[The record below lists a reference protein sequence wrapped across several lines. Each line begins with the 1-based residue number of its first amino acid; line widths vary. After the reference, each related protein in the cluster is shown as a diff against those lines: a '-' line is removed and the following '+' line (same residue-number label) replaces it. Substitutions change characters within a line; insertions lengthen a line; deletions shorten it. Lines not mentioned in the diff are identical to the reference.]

1 MNSLLQSKIRPK
13 NIQVLLYYLF
23 LKKISLFFSK
33 RKMSLSENSVI
44 CFPGSESFR
53 GRTAA

>member
-33 RKMSLSENSVI
+33 RKMSLSEI
-44 CFPGSESFR
+44 P
-53 GRTAA
+53 